1 MLCAGTSAFL
11 VRGSMPPCRLRR
23 NFWKFDY
30 EVVHSE
36 VYLNKYVVSIAPFS
50 TRPACPGC
58 SQNRP
63 LSITYKLK
71 HRKLLFFVFFNFS
84 SIFPEGS
91 ADPICPYVR
100 TPMALWSRLSV
111 LLKTTQ
117 QSSSAAHSATDL
129 FRWAYKIRAETANAP
144 SPVITDRVCD
154 RLSAFDDTTA
164 RATAPTIHCSRDRPS
179 SYVATRK
186 RVVRRY

>member
-1 MLCAGTSAFL
+1 MILKLCAGTSAFL

-117 QSSSAAHSATDL
+117 QSSSAAHSAADFADL
-129 FRWAYKIRAETANAP
+129 FRWAYKIRTETANAP

-154 RLSAFDDTTA
+154 RLSAFDAGDSSNYIDPA
-164 RATAPTIHCSRDRPS
+164 RTWL
-179 SYVATRK
+179 VK